1 MISSILNSYNINQG
15 ALVEPL
21 TSGLINRTWKIT
33 DGENQFILQ
42 QINTQVFKKPF
53 EVASNIRQIKEYLKE
68 HAPTYLFVSPI
79 TDKSGQDIVHDEQE
93 GFFRVFPFI
102 KGSHTIN
109 VVSSPEQAY
118 EAAFQF
124 GTFSS
129 LLSGFDTQK
138 LHATIPDFHNLTL
151 RYQQFEHSLKNGNK
165 NRIDQGSELI
175 EYLKKRVEI
184 VEVFERLRKD
194 PAVKQRVTHHDTKI
208 SNVLFN
214 PSGSGMC
221 VIDLDTI
228 MPGYFISDVGDMMRT
243 YLSPANEE
251 EKDFSKIEV
260 REDFFRA
267 IVQGYGEAM
276 KNELTEAERK
286 LITYSGAFLV
296 YMQALRFLTDYL
308 NDDIYYG
315 ASYEEHNFV
324 RAGNQVELLKRMEEK
339 KEILEEMVRLE
350 NRKIRK
356 SED

>member
-1 MISSILNSYNINQG
+1 MISSVLNSYNINEE

-33 DGENQFILQ
+33 AGENQFILQ

-53 EVASNIRQIKEYLKE
+53 QVANNIRQIREYLKE
-68 HAPTYLFVSPI
+68 HSPGYLFVSPI
-79 TDKSGQDIVHDEQE
+79 TNKNGQDIVHDEQE

-102 KGSHTIN
+102 KGSHTID

-124 GTFSS
+124 GTFAR
-129 LLSGFDTQK
+129 LLSGFDTKK
-138 LHATIPDFHNLTL
+138 LHATIPDFHNLIL
-151 RYQQFEHSLKNGNK
+151 RYQQFEHSLKTGNK
-165 NRIDQGSELI
+165 TRIGHAGELI
-175 EYLKKRVEI
+175 EYLKKRVDI
-184 VEVFERLRKD
+184 VEVFARLRKD
-194 PAVKQRVTHHDTKI
+194 SAVKERVTHHDTKI

-214 PSGSGMC
+214 ASGSGMC

-251 EKDFSKIEV
+251 EKDFSKIEI

-267 IVQGYGEAM
+267 IVQGYAEAM
-276 KNELTEAERK
+276 KNELTGAEKK

-308 NDDIYYG
+308 NNDVYYG
-315 ASYEEHNFV
+315 AKYE
-324 RAGNQVELLKRMEEK
+324 
-339 KEILEEMVRLE
+339 
-350 NRKIRK
+350 
-356 SED
+356 